1 LIVRNLL
8 LTTSSPFTYGAAL
21 SPAPFIN
28 RMRRNAGAGGGNMP
42 PRLRLAFRRRLG
54 GQTSWPTSAISG
66 VSPCTLN
73 RRTARIEIDAA
84 LVRAVLE
91 FEYPGGTARVVE
103 IQEGLVRLLEKG
115 SICSQKVTD

>member
-1 LIVRNLL
+1 MVRNLL
-8 LTTSSPFTYGAAL
+8 LTTSSPFTYAAAL

-42 PRLRLAFRRRLG
+42 PRLRLALARCLG
-54 GQTSWPTSAISG
+54 GAGSTISG
-66 VSPCTLN
+66 VSPNTLN
-73 RRTARIEIDAA
+73 RRAARIEIDAA

-91 FEYPGGTARVVE
+91 FEYPRGTARVVE
-103 IQEGLVRLLEKG
+103 IQEGFVRLLEKG